1 MKALEQFKASMNKFC
16 VRTDGF
22 SFCNGITIRE
32 IDKSLKP
39 EDVCII
45 LNYLYYNAAEY
56 TASNVDDYI
65 EECVD
70 KYDKNEEYHE
80 TQQWFPGMEEY
91 EYD

>member
-1 MKALEQFKASMNKFC
+1 MNALERFRTSMNKFC

-22 SFCNGITIRE
+22 SFCNGITIRD

-45 LNYLYYNAAEY
+45 LNYLYYHAAEY

-65 EECVD
+65 EECVE
-70 KYDKNEEYHE
+70 KYDKDKEYHK
-80 TQQWFPGMEEY
+80 TQQWFPGVEE
-91 EYD
+91 